1 MGESE
6 YQKKIELIIGDIF
19 KQTHDFFD
27 KGNIFYISSPFS
39 CEDDF
44 RLLIDS
50 ISQSID
56 RKNREIYIIY
66 YYPYFKKVL
75 RDYSNYFK
83 FVKELKLIGNVVI
96 YKQN

>member
-1 MGESE
+1 MAQESKKNLLALMGESE

-19 KQTHDFFD
+19 KQTQDFFD

-44 RLLIDS
+44 RLLID
-50 ISQSID
+50 

-66 YYPYFKKVL
+66 YYPY
-75 RDYSNYFK
+75 
-83 FVKELKLIGNVVI
+83 
-96 YKQN
+96 